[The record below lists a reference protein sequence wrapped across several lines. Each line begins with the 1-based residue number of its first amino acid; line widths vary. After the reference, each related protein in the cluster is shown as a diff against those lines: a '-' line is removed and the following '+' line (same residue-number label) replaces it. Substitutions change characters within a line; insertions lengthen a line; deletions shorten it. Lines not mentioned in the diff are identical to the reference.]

1 MLFRSCA
8 AVRKELKPPIFG
20 FFNPAPG
27 APLQGVLVGDTLEL
41 RCSNRFLAETIDKP
55 DVMEVVSRKAGAI
68 LGHPVR
74 TITVDLTKKPE
85 KSPRMEQL
93 MNFGRSHG
101 DIIKIKNQ

>member
-1 MLFRSCA
+1 MKRPSFRMRSSPFDA
-8 AVRKELKPPIFG
+8 QNTSVL
-20 FFNPAPG
+20 PAR
-27 APLQGVLVGDTLEL
+27 DMST
-41 RCSNRFLAETIDKP
+41 